1 MALKRILKDSLLYPF
16 YNESKLLIFSSVVF
30 IGNLLLI
37 LMFFSP
43 ALYTRYQFQ
52 KMILPYSNILN
63 LISIIS
69 LIFVLGYGISIFN
82 SSNKLYYDL
91 PNFRLKN
98 DFINGLKHISIMLFY
113 FMIPFLIYFSFSLML
128 GDSVYDINLVF
139 HQFGKESIFNQTQSS
154 LILIIKSTIPNS
166 YDFAKIVFCIL
177 MFFVFGL
184 FECTAIYRFVKYE
197 DFSEAFNLTFVLGD
211 VYKSGLKLLKGFII
225 LILVILA
232 FVLIFSIINKFHG
245 MLIVTLFGYSYL
257 IIFYYRFLGLLYN
270 EIFSNMII

>member
-98 DFINGLKHISIMLFY
+98 D
-113 FMIPFLIYFSFSLML
+113 
-128 GDSVYDINLVF
+128 
-139 HQFGKESIFNQTQSS
+139 
-154 LILIIKSTIPNS
+154 
-166 YDFAKIVFCIL
+166 
-177 MFFVFGL
+177 
-184 FECTAIYRFVKYE
+184 
-197 DFSEAFNLTFVLGD
+197 
-211 VYKSGLKLLKGFII
+211 
-225 LILVILA
+225 
-232 FVLIFSIINKFHG
+232 
-245 MLIVTLFGYSYL
+245 
-257 IIFYYRFLGLLYN
+257 
-270 EIFSNMII
+270 